1 MTKCPV
7 VVKACTCIFIV
18 VALVAAGL
26 LAATFTASSPI
37 PSVNSSYQ
45 VLRAQTNPVVL
56 LLGSF
61 SSEDHS
67 IFKVTT
73 EIMNDAVS
81 AVIGLTPSIQSGL
94 FTVTYPPE
102 NYTLPQNTIPNK
114 KHAYVL
120 PGSCLEVSF
129 SPLLGPVGGN
139 ATVEFRHFIGSTKT
153 GSLLIPSQT
162 VWPSLESQQVN
173 YTATNNLFID
183 VWVINRGLNGS
194 YVYNFTIKE
203 LNSSLLLQSQY
214 KCTVNATNGVCQH
227 KSIYSANFLL
237 AAVTLDQS
245 QYYPTINVSL
255 AGGVKYYLPRVPTA
269 TITAVLFVISIIIII
284 ALFIYVCITK

>member
-1 MTKCPV
+1 MV
-7 VVKACTCIFIV
+7 V
-18 VALVAAGL
+18 LVAAGL
-26 LAATFTASSPI
+26 CAATFTASSPI
-37 PSVNSSYQ
+37 PSVNSSYE
-45 VLRAQTNPVVL
+45 VFPAQTKPVVL
-56 LLGSF
+56 SLGSF
-61 SSEDHS
+61 SREDYS

-73 EIMNDAVS
+73 EIMNNAFS
-81 AVIGLTPSIQSGL
+81 AMIGLTPSIESGI

-129 SPLLGPVGGN
+129 SPLSGPVGGN
-139 ATVEFRHFIGSTKT
+139 VTVEFRHFIGSTKT
-153 GSLLIPSQT
+153 GSLLITSQT
-162 VWPSLESQQVN
+162 VWPSLESQRVN
-173 YTATNNLFID
+173 YTANDSLFID

-194 YVYNFTIKE
+194 YLYNFTIKE
-203 LNSSLLLQSQY
+203 LIMNSSLVLQSQY

-227 KSIYSANFLL
+227 KSDYSTNFLL

-255 AGGVKYYLPRVPTA
+255 AGRVKYYLPRIPTA
-269 TITAVLFVISIIIII
+269 TTTIVVFVISVIIII
-284 ALFIYVCITK
+284 ALVTYC

>member
-1 MTKCPV
+1 M
-7 VVKACTCIFIV
+7 TCIIIV
-18 VALVAAGL
+18 VTLPAAGL
-26 LAATFTASSPI
+26 FAATFTASSPI
-37 PSVNSSYQ
+37 PNVNSSYL

-56 LLGSF
+56 LLSSF

-67 IFKVTT
+67 NFKVTT

-120 PGSCLEVSF
+120 LGSYLEVSF
-129 SPLLGPVGGN
+129 SSLSGPVGGN
-139 ATVEFRHFIGSTKT
+139 VTVEFRHFIGSTKT
-153 GSLLIPSQT
+153 GRLLMSQT

-173 YTATNNLFID
+173 YTANDSLFID
-183 VWVINRGLNGS
+183 VWVINGGLSGS

-203 LNSSLLLQSQY
+203 LNSSLVLQSQY

-227 KSIYSANFLL
+227 KSIYSTNFLL
-237 AAVTLDQS
+237 ASVTLDQS

-255 AGGVKYYLPRVPTA
+255 AGRVKYYLPRIPTA
-269 TITAVLFVISIIIII
+269 TTAIVVFVISVIIII
-284 ALFIYVCITK
+284 ALVIIICMYY